1 LDTGAILIRGA
12 RQLLT
17 LHGAQGPRRG
27 NDLNELGI
35 IHDGALLVR
44 DGVVQQVGTTRRVE
58 NLAEARDAIEIS
70 AAGRVVM
77 PGFIDSHTHLLWP
90 SPDATEDEFRAAASM
105 VRTSSAKRVAGRAR
119 KHLEAMARHGTTT
132 VEVKVGGPAGNPDAD
147 DAVEVK
153 LLRVLAALDRDPLDL
168 IPTLL
173 LRLPQIDGEA
183 ARREA
188 VERICSNLLPKI
200 CRRRLARFA
209 DMEVNRDEESVPLFE
224 RFVAAAGQA
233 GMAMKIHRAWGSA
246 AQAVE
251 LANGN
256 PVASLDHAEQTP
268 PEEAN
273 ALGSFAGVTTLL
285 PENAFGGGELHARA
299 RSLVDAGAAIALAS
313 NFHPQRSPMLSLQA
327 VIAMV
332 CTPPGL
338 TVAEAISAVTIN
350 GAHAAGRGARA
361 GSLEVGKA
369 ADLLMLNTG
378 DYRELPEHFGTN
390 LVHLTMKRGAFIY
403 KEGAVGAIDVEN
415 LKPRW

>member
-1 LDTGAILIRGA
+1 MIRGA

-90 SPDATEDEFRAAASM
+90 SPDATEEDFRVAASM
-105 VRTSSAKRVAGRAR
+105 VRTSSAKRLVGRAR
-119 KHLEAMARHGTTT
+119 RHLDAMARHGTTT

-153 LLRVLAALDRDPLDL
+153 LLRVLAALDHDPLDV

-173 LRLPQIDGEA
+173 LRLPRTDGDA
-183 ARREA
+183 ARWDA
-188 VERICSNLLPKI
+188 VERICGNLLPKI
-200 CRRRLARFA
+200 FRRRLARFA
-209 DMEVNRDEESVPLFE
+209 DMEVNGDEESVPLFE
-224 RFVAAAGQA
+224 RFAAAAGQA
-233 GMAMKIHRAWGSA
+233 GMAMKIHRAWGNA

-256 PVASLDHAEQTP
+256 PVASIDHAEQTP
-268 PEEAN
+268 PDEAD
-273 ALGSFAGVTTLL
+273 ALGSFAGVSTLL
-285 PENAFGGGELHARA
+285 PENTLGGGQLHERA
-299 RSLVDAGAAIALAS
+299 RHLVDGGAAIALAS
-313 NFHPQRSPMLSLQA
+313 NFHPRRSPMLSLQA
-327 VIAMV
+327 VIAMA

-338 TVAEAISAVTIN
+338 TVAEAVSAVTIN
-350 GAHAAGRGARA
+350 AAHAAGRGARA

-369 ADLLMLNTG
+369 ADLLILNVG
-378 DYRELPEHFGTN
+378 DYCELPEHFGTN

-403 KEGAVGAIDVEN
+403 KEGAVDPLNIED